1 MIATTSATHSGS
13 THNTITANGGT
24 NQNNNHMS
32 TATMHRP
39 AQAAAAATHHK
50 NFVQRFYRQ
59 LLLGAFV
66 PLGLMGPELGT
77 VKYYKYWDSLYSKF

>member
-24 NQNNNHMS
+24 NQNNNHMP
-32 TATMHRP
+32 TATINRP
-39 AQAAAAATHHK
+39 AHAAAAAIHHK
-50 NFVQRFYRQ
+50 NLVQCFYRQ

-66 PLGLMGPELGT
+66 LLGWMGQSWGQVTTWTLALTIGL
-77 VKYYKYWDSLYSKF
+77 D